1 MIGCLGIWEVGE
13 KIKVEGG
20 GGCVLGGGG
29 KKGAYCRCKNVLHVA
44 LKLRITSKVFIM
56 TTFYK

>member
-13 KIKVEGG
+13 KIKVEGEV
-20 GGCVLGGGG
+20 CVGGGG
-29 KKGAYCRCKNVLHVA
+29 RKKGAYCRCKNVLHVA
-44 LKLRITSKVFIM
+44 LKLRINSKVFIM